1 MTYVFFLSTALPLS
15 FLSLL
20 PTSTPTSDLFLK
32 AIHFCTAGCHSSYI
46 DAETFK
52 SI

>member
-1 MTYVFFLSTALPLS
+1 MTYVFLSNALPLS

-20 PTSTPTSDLFLK
+20 PTSTPGSDLFLK
-32 AIHFCTAGCHSSYI
+32 AIHFCTVGSYSSYR